1 MGDAHLWGDAEGRAM
16 GDVVADAAATLRQPV
31 PVGSPVRGQAMVAL
45 ARSASADD
53 ARRLR
58 SALTADAALAAAFGR
73 LSSATRAA
81 ILEELNRKAKA
92 QAAPLDV
99 RGTNNRGTDNRGT
112 DNRGTDNRGTDNRGT
127 DNRGTDNRGTDNRG
141 TDNRGTDALSPAVPL
156 GQSRPPGTGGPFA
169 NTQSRG
175 DVWEEVSNL
184 FDGALAANLRA
195 LVEEVRITPRL
206 KRMFAWGEVQVYL
219 ALSLRKARVR
229 RPNRA
234 GLGLVRLGVEVGI
247 EDFEDAVVAAT
258 KVVLLKAQ
266 GLRITEVGI
275 TTPTGEVD
283 VGFNLQFSPAF
294 PVALEVKWSQLL
306 THQQSFPGYEM
317 GMDFEV
323 TMVVDVLPT
332 VEKLK
337 ELAGERIYKLQ
348 RFFEERGG
356 RVIRWGRDAVTAAVR
371 SRRAVV
377 RGIGRLLL
385 RAGRGARTVV
395 RGALATAEVVAL
407 PLDSQRGSV
416 ELSEDVVNPSDRV
429 LGRHKLR
436 CVADGASERRNG
448 SGTERAQHRL
458 HLRPAVLDGIEV
470 RRVRRHVQ
478 HLRPSR
484 LDSGTDARRVV
495 GAEVVH
501 HDDVVGLQHRD
512 EVVVDEGSEDLGRR
526 AAFDGH
532 HRLDAVVGKGADHGQ
547 DLAAVARYTPVHAF
561 APRGP
566 PVVARH
572 RDVRAGLVEEDEA
585 AGRDRVERCAERL
598 ARGEDRGAIALGRDQ
613 RLFFSRE
620 SEALEGTPD

>member
-1 MGDAHLWGDAEGRAM
+1 M

-407 PLDSQRGSV
+407 PLDSALFLADLLSRLGSISFKADEQNVDGWFFGGFV
-416 ELSEDVVNPSDRV
+416 EGYHALAADPARLQAIERAASAPGAPMLAGVDFEAAKLDVAKVISQATIDPGRRLRSIELDWPRV
-429 LGRHKLR
+429 LQNCKDLFH
-436 CVADGASERRNG
+436 E
-448 SGTERAQHRL
+448 
-458 HLRPAVLDGIEV
+458 
-470 RRVRRHVQ
+470 
-478 HLRPSR
+478 
-484 LDSGTDARRVV
+484 ARRQYRSFGR
-495 GAEVVH
+495 GAELRDALEATAQVA
-501 HDDVVGLQHRD
+501 GRAAALQ
-512 EVVVDEGSEDLGRR
+512 EVVAFIASQTGDEYVSVGISGVPLIRPR
-526 AAFDGH
+526 DG
-532 HRLDAVVGKGADHGQ
+532 
-547 DLAAVARYTPVHAF
+547 LAAW
-561 APRGP
+561 
-566 PVVARH
+566 
-572 RDVRAGLVEEDEA
+572 
-585 AGRDRVERCAERL
+585 ERL
-598 ARGEDRGAIALGRDQ
+598 ADAYVAFVEARNAARSTP
-613 RLFFSRE
+613 FSLSGQTTDYKAYQDFLNDLYRE
-620 SEALEGTPD
+620 AGGFPMLPGGGP